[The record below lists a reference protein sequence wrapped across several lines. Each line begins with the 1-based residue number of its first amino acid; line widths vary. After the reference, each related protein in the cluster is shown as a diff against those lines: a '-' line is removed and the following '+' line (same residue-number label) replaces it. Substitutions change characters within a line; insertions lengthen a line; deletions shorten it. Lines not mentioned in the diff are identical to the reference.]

1 MQHYDVAVIG
11 AGPGGSAAAFHL
23 AKAGAR
29 VVLLEKAA
37 RGRDKS
43 CGDGLTPRAMHE
55 LDLLGFNGEVRHRTD
70 GLRIVARNRTREVLW
85 PARGDWGAHGL
96 VVRRAELDAE
106 LVELAVKAGAELR
119 EHSVGSVRFA
129 ENDSSQVVGVDT
141 PAGPISADLVVI
153 ASGAGSP
160 VAAQVGATRPLDGV
174 HGIAIRAYA
183 PSTRSEDR
191 YLEASLAV
199 RDANGKAMPGYG
211 WVFPLGDGSVNV
223 GFGVLSTMKTAG
235 KLNLR
240 SHLDAYAASV
250 RDAWGLG
257 DLERSWAWRLPMDV
271 HRRHGTGWVAIG
283 DAAGLVNPC
292 NGEGIDYAMES
303 GRIASECYL
312 AGGGPAAVPQAYDA
326 VLQAR
331 FDPFFETARRFAH
344 VIARPKLL
352 DVLLA
357 GAMLSD
363 GTMRLV
369 AAVLANLLDE
379 EHPRLPE
386 YSVRAGGKVLAVTER
401 LWLRGAPTGANADVE
416 DGSLPAR

>member
-1 MQHYDVAVIG
+1 MQHYDVAVVG

-55 LDLLGFNGEVRHRTD
+55 LDLVGFNGDIRHRTD

-85 PARGDWGAHGL
+85 PARGEWGGHGL

-119 EHSVGSVRFA
+119 EHAVASVRIDVGGA
-129 ENDSSQVVGVDT
+129 VTGVDT
-141 PAGPISADLVVI
+141 PMGPIDADLVVI
-153 ASGAGSP
+153 AAGVGSP

-199 RDANGKAMPGYG
+199 RDTAGNAMPGYG
-211 WVFPLGDGSVNV
+211 WVFPLGDGSVNI

-240 SHLDAYAASV
+240 GQLDAYAATV
-250 RDAWGLG
+250 RETWGLG

-271 HRRHGTGWVAIG
+271 HRRHGAGWVAIG

-303 GRIASECYL
+303 GRIAAECFL
-312 AGGGPAAVPQAYDA
+312 RGGGPVAVPDAYDA
-326 VLQAR
+326 VLKAR
-331 FDPFFETARRFAH
+331 YDPFFETARRFAH
-344 VIARPKLL
+344 VIARPRLL
-352 DVLLA
+352 DVLLG

-379 EHPRLPE
+379 EHPRFPE
-386 YSVRAGGKVLAVTER
+386 YAVRAGGAVLRATDRFWVRRPAV
-401 LWLRGAPTGANADVE
+401 GPATGPDAV
-416 DGSLPAR
+416 S